1 MLQIAIIF
9 LSLFILEV
17 LYFKVADYFNI
28 IDKPSERGSSKF
40 ITLRGGGIIF
50 YLGALIWFIF
60 YGREYWLFFTGLSLV
75 TILSFVDDIH
85 SLSARL
91 RLLNYSDKQVM
102 IFVTFYLFSG
112 YFLHNSYYRAAV
124 GETLAM
130 IFLPLKCETIFTW
143 YE

>member
-50 YLGALIWFIF
+50 YISAFIWFLF
-60 YGREYWLFFTGLSLV
+60 YGTELFGFSLQDLV
-75 TILSFVDDIH
+75 WSLYLSFC
-85 SLSARL
+85 R
-91 RLLNYSDKQVM
+91 
-102 IFVTFYLFSG
+102 
-112 YFLHNSYYRAAV
+112 
-124 GETLAM
+124 
-130 IFLPLKCETIFTW
+130 
-143 YE
+143 

>member
-50 YLGALIWFIF
+50 YISAFIWFLF
-60 YGREYWLFFTGLSLV
+60 YGTEYWLFFTGLSMV
-75 TILSFVDDIH
+75 SILSFVDDIH

-91 RLLNYSDKQVM
+91 RL
-102 IFVTFYLFSG
+102 
-112 YFLHNSYYRAAV
+112 
-124 GETLAM
+124 
-130 IFLPLKCETIFTW
+130 PLQFIGMLLLLSCLLYTSPSPRDS
-143 YE
+143 